1 MNPDVNKIF
10 NKLKKDK
17 VELSTEKVELSK
29 INELIDIQKE
39 VESYV
44 GSAIKQAQDVE
55 SLFRRVRDRNEAY
68 SKNADKLR
76 QEAFQL
82 MKTIS
87 DAYKSLGEKVPAKI
101 DGIYDKI
108 ASDARRIPTSNIANI
123 FPL

>member
-1 MNPDVNKIF
+1 MNPEVQKILGKF
-10 NKLKKDK
+10 SEEKT
-17 VELSTEKVELSK
+17 ELSTQKVELSK

-39 VESYV
+39 VESYL

-87 DAYKSLGEKVPAKI
+87 DAYKSLGEKVPSKI

-108 ASDARRIPTSNIANI
+108 ASDTRRIPTSNIANI